1 MQTEW
6 EIQARSHQCSQCGT
20 GFADKSPYRTV
31 LTVEGEG
38 YKRRD
43 LCPNCWQQVSAANDN
58 SVVSQW
64 QGIYKAPAPPPP
76 EPIAKNTAEAKL
88 RELIASNDPAHA
100 GVRYILAVMLE
111 RKKVLRHRDTLRQD
125 GQELLVYEHA
135 ESGEMFT
142 LPDPHLR
149 LDQLEQ
155 VQAEVAGM
163 LGKG

>member
-6 EIQARSHQCSQCGT
+6 EIQARSHQCNHCQRA
-20 GFADKSPYRTV
+20 FADKSPYRTV

-43 LCPNCWQQVSAANDN
+43 LCPNCWQQVAAMTAGT
-58 SVVSQW
+58 VVSQW
-64 QGIYKAPAPPPP
+64 QGIYKAPAPPAP
-76 EPIAKNTAEAKL
+76 EPIARNTAETKL
-88 RELIASNDPAHA
+88 RELIASTDPAHA
-100 GVRYILAVMLE
+100 GVRYILAVILE
-111 RKKVLRHRDTLRQD
+111 RKKILRHCDTVKED
-125 GQELLVYEHA
+125 GRELLVYEHA

-155 VQAEVAGM
+155 VQAQVAGM

>member
-6 EIQARSHQCSQCGT
+6 EIQARSHQCSRCGT
-20 GFADKSPYRTV
+20 PFADRGRYRTV
-31 LTVEGEG
+31 LTVAGDG

-43 LCPNCWQQVSAANDN
+43 LCPNCWQQYPAAADR

-64 QGIYKAPAPPPP
+64 QGIYRAPAPPAS

-88 RELIASNDPAHA
+88 RELMASADPAHA
-100 GVRYILAVMLE
+100 AVRYILAVMLE
-111 RKKVLRHRDTLRQD
+111 RKKILRHRDTLKQD
-125 GQELLVYEHA
+125 GRQWLVYEHA

-142 LPDPHLR
+142 VADAQLR

-155 VQAEVAGM
+155 VQAELAGL
-163 LGKG
+163 LGR